1 VSPEEDG
8 ATATG
13 RDASGGRLDGPF
25 RTPEVSGL
33 ARGSVAVAALVDRVR
48 LDQWSAPTPCEDW
61 TVRRL
66 VDHLTG
72 MNRVFVA
79 VLAGRRPPRPGET
92 PPDPDPA
99 GAFRSSAAEL
109 CAAFDLP
116 GVLTQVSAGPRGELR
131 GADRLQIRQYD
142 LLAHGWDLARA
153 TGQPV
158 VLPED
163 LAEQSLQFVRG
174 QLADEDRPGRFAPA
188 RAVADDAPAIER
200 LAAYLGRDV
209 DSSSSPRS
217 R

>member
-1 VSPEEDG
+1 VTEAAGSDDG
-8 ATATG
+8 SA
-13 RDASGGRLDGPF
+13 GRLGGPF
-25 RTPEVSGL
+25 AAPEVAGL
-33 ARGSVAVAALVDRVR
+33 ARCFAAVAELVDDVR
-48 LDQWSAPTPCEDW
+48 PGQWSEPTPCEDW

-72 MNRVFVA
+72 MNRVFLA
-79 VLAGRRPPRPGET
+79 VLAGRRPPRPGEA
-92 PPDPDPA
+92 PPDADPA
-99 GAFRSSAAEL
+99 AAFRSSAAEL
-109 CAAFDLP
+109 CAAFDRP
-116 GVLTQVSAGPRGELR
+116 GVLNAVSSGPRGELA